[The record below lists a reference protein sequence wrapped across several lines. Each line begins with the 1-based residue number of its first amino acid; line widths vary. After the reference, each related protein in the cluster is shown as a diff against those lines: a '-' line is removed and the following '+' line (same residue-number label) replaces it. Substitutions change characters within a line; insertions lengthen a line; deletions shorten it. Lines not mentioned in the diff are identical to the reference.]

1 MFVMSIVYVWY
12 LVGPM
17 ALLGCVIILLFYP
30 LMVRISFELRQ
41 AGVNFCF
48 AFVVHGQLKLRIT
61 KLFDMGPKLN
71 LFFSTNLDAYS
82 QYSGG

>member
-30 LMVRISFELRQ
+30 LMVRLSFVLRQ
-41 AGVNFCF
+41 AGVNLSI
-48 AFVVHGQLKLRIT
+48 AFVV
-61 KLFDMGPKLN
+61 N
-71 LFFSTNLDAYS
+71 SS
-82 QYSGG
+82 